1 MIINQ
6 ATVDLVKRFE
16 GLRLEAYQDSV
27 GVWTIG
33 YGTTAMAGLGITPR
47 AGMKITEQE
56 AEEYL
61 RRGLEKFADE
71 IRPYIKAPINENQF
85 GAFLSLAYNI
95 GPDAFRKSSALR
107 FFNAGETFKAG
118 ESILWWNKAKG
129 KTLKGLVRRR
139 EAELK
144 LFNTPVTS
152 QPIKQ
157 SKSLWELI
165 VDFLVAVVNGGRNGK
180 T

>member
-47 AGMKITEQE
+47 AGMTITEAQ

-61 RRGLEKFADE
+61 RLGLEKFADE
-71 IRPYIKAPINENQF
+71 IRPHIHAPINENQF
-85 GAFLSLAYNI
+85 GAFVSLSYNI
-95 GPDAFRKSSALR
+95 GSPAFIQSSALR
-107 FFNAGETFKAG
+107 FFNAGETDKAG
-118 ESILWWNKAKG
+118 EAMLWWNKAKG
-129 KTLKGLVRRR
+129 KTLRGLVLRR
-139 EAELK
+139 EAELE
-144 LFNTPVTS
+144 LFRTPVVE
-152 QPIKQ
+152 PEKD
-157 SKSLWELI
+157 SKSIWELI
-165 VDFLVAVVNGGRNGK
+165 VNFLVTVLNGGRSGK